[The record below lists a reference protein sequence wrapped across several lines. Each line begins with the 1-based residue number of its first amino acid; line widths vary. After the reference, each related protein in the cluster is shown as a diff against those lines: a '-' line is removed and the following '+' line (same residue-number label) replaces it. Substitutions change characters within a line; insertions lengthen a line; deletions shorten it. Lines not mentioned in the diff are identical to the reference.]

1 MRHLHLALV
10 LLSGLA
16 LAWVALNAKEP
27 TSVVLQEGSGVP
39 LTLPQAL
46 QEGLEL
52 QRFAVE
58 GMCSCSGCPTKLY
71 LALTSV
77 EGVEHAAIDPVIK
90 QAKVHAIH
98 GTDPGTIEAALTF
111 EDYSA
116 RQLTY

>member
-1 MRHLHLALV
+1 M
-10 LLSGLA
+10 
-16 LAWVALNAKEP
+16 
-27 TSVVLQEGSGVP
+27 VLQEGSGVP

-52 QRFAVE
+52 QRFSVE